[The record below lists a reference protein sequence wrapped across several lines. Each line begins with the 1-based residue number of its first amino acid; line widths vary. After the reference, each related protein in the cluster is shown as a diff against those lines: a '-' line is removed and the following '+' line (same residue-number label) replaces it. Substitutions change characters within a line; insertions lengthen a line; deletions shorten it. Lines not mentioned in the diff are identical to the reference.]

1 MRSKP
6 CWSDSLGLE
15 ILYGWLL
22 AFAVAIGLLL
32 VSECTTQPAHAGL
45 YLEAAGGFTNFLIT
59 APDGDYLQRSLP
71 HSLDTRSLAYRVGL
85 GWSFNERW
93 SVQGGYVNMG
103 QITQSAIFVGD
114 ENYNAKTSQCTN
126 GCPGRKN
133 YRMTD
138 AYHGGELTLTRTFH
152 LDDAWAWHLKGGG
165 AYLMHRFTL
174 HQENGSHTFIQHYG
188 QFPAVMMGAGGS
200 YGPLYLELDY
210 YHGLGG
216 SNGFMGQDQGWPL
229 SKEMLVGWFGV
240 RFPLWRG

>member
-1 MRSKP
+1 MRHKSS
-6 CWSDSLGLE
+6 WSDCFPLE
-15 ILYGWLL
+15 IYWSWI
-22 AFAVAIGLLL
+22 VAGMIAAGLFL
-32 VSECTTQPAHAGL
+32 VSECAPREAHAEA
-45 YLEAAGGFTNFLIT
+45 YLDVAGGLTQFLIT

-71 HSLDTRSLAYRVGL
+71 HTLDTRSPAYKVGL
-85 GWSFNERW
+85 GWRFNERW

-138 AYHGGELTLTRTFH
+138 AYHGGELTVTRTFK
-152 LDDAWAWHLKGGG
+152 LNDSWAWHLKGGG
-165 AYLMHRFTL
+165 AYLMHRFTMNT
-174 HQENGSHTFIQHYG
+174 EDGSGASLQHYG
-188 QFPAVMMGAGGS
+188 QFPAVIAGAGAS
-200 YGPLYLELDY
+200 WKALYVSMDY

-229 SKEMLVGWFGV
+229 SKEMLVMWFGV
-240 RFPLWRG
+240 KIPLS